1 MRQEESFIKLRN
13 MSKSYVTRSGENI
26 VALSDVNLSIDKG
39 KFVALVGPSG
49 CGKSTLLRIVGGLIR
64 RTAGNVSIAGTE
76 ISAPTPGIGMVFQSP
91 VLLPWRTVRQ
101 NVTLAADLGRST
113 RAAVDERADRFL
125 SLVGL
130 KGFENK
136 YPGEL
141 SGGMQQRVGI
151 TRALVHD
158 PEVLLMDEPFAALD
172 AMTKDKLQVELQ
184 ALWMGSQKTVLFVT
198 HSIQEAVFLA
208 DRIIVLAPRP
218 GRVIDDIDIDLP
230 RPRTLE
236 MINSREFGDYASAVR
251 RHFETEEV
259 VQ

>member
-1 MRQEESFIKLRN
+1 VKQEERFINLRN
-13 MSKSYVTRSGENI
+13 MSKSFVTRSGEKV

-64 RTAGNVSIAGTE
+64 RTAGNVSIAGAE

-101 NVTLAADLGRST
+101 NVTLAADLGRSA
-113 RAAVDERADRFL
+113 RATVDERADRFL

-218 GRVIDDIDIDLP
+218 GRVIDDIEIELP

-251 RHFETEEV
+251 RHFETEEI